1 VTKESAVQMAKSH
14 VSMRTRA
21 AQQVSVTAGRLTS
34 RARVLP
40 NLLIVGSQRC
50 GTTTLY
56 RTLTQHPAVAKAVL
70 HKGVHYFD
78 VGYDHDLSWYRA
90 HFPLRATLA
99 ARERRVGVPPVVL
112 ESSPYYM
119 FHPLAPERIARDLPE
134 TRVIALVRDPVERA
148 YSAHSHE
155 LARGFETEPFE
166 RALELEESRL
176 AGEVD
181 RMRANPGYESHAH
194 RHNAYLL
201 RGQYVEQLEELE
213 RTLGRERLLV
223 LDSQEF
229 WDVPERAYASV
240 LDFLG
245 LPALGQPVFEQ
256 HNARRRA
263 PMSDALRQ
271 RLDEHFAPFD
281 ERLAKWWGQ
290 TPSWRR

>member
-1 VTKESAVQMAKSH
+1 
-14 VSMRTRA
+14 
-21 AQQVSVTAGRLTS
+21 
-34 RARVLP
+34 
-40 NLLIVGSQRC
+40 
-50 GTTTLY
+50 
-56 RTLTQHPAVAKAVL
+56 
-70 HKGVHYFD
+70 
-78 VGYDHDLSWYRA
+78 
-90 HFPLRATLA
+90 
-99 ARERRVGVPPVVL
+99 VGVPPVVL